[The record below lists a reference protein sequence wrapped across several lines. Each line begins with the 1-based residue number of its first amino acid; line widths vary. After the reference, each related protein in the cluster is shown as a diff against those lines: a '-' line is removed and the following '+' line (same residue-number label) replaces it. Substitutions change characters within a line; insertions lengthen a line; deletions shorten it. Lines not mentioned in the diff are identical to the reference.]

1 MPTQT
6 ITPPATRKIG
16 EDMVHAA
23 FPHSFNFR
31 VELPFS
37 DALDFIRQIGP
48 HNDFDPETVIEA
60 LEHVDRA
67 IPRTQYPTDHPNNG
81 QRNYRLSVGREG
93 SPVIY
98 LERSEYAFLRHAV
111 APLSDAAIKRI
122 CQEMELCGHAD
133 EATYEV
139 HEFSGG
145 SRTVEF
151 RFWWD

>member
-1 MPTQT
+1 LPTQT
-6 ITPPATRKIG
+6 ITPPAQRKIG
-16 EDMVHAA
+16 EDVFHAA
-23 FPHSFNFR
+23 FPNSLNFR

-48 HNDFDPETVIEA
+48 YNDFDPETVIEA

-98 LERSEYAFLRHAV
+98 LERSEFAFLQHAV
-111 APLSDAAIKRI
+111 APLTDAAINRI
-122 CQEMELCGHAD
+122 CKEMELCGRAD
-133 EATYEV
+133 EAYHEV
-139 HEFSGG
+139 HESRDG
-145 SRTVEF
+145 SRTIEF